1 MKISEDR
8 RKMMKIVT
16 LYYDNGLTQA
26 EIARKM
32 RISRPVISKILQ
44 QAKEEGI
51 VKVSIQDESAYT
63 VKLSLAL
70 EERYQLEEVI
80 IVSDNDHAP
89 DIKTRRKVSEAAADY
104 LSSILVPSM
113 SIGLS
118 WGTTLAD
125 MIDALPYYS
134 FPSINV
140 CPLVGGVSG
149 EHLYFD
155 TNHLAFRLS
164 EKLNSQC
171 QYAYIPAL
179 AESTELAAVLIQS
192 QLMHTIMTA
201 AKKVDLAIIGV
212 GNPVKRST
220 WNELGYFGKEEME
233 AIKKDQIKG
242 DALASLFDKNGQ
254 TVDNTIS
261 GRMLGIKVEDLVN
274 IPQVM
279 VIGSG
284 KEKAES
290 IHPLLAGNSCSIL
303 VTDQTTAE
311 ALLVM

>member
-32 RISRPVISKILQ
+32 KISRPVISKILQ

-51 VKVSIQDESAYT
+51 VKVSIQDESAHT

-70 EERYQLEEVI
+70 EERYQLDEVI

-89 DIKTRRKVSEAAADY
+89 DIKIRQKVSEAAADY
-104 LSSILVPSM
+104 LSSILVSSM

-125 MIDALPYYS
+125 MIDALPFYS

-179 AESTELAAVLIQS
+179 AESAELADVLNQS
-192 QLMHTIMTA
+192 QLMHTILMS

-220 WNELGYFGKEEME
+220 WNDLGYFGKEEME
-233 AIKKDQIKG
+233 TIKKDQVKG
-242 DALASLFDKNGQ
+242 DAVASLFDKNGQ
-254 TVDNTIS
+254 TVNNTIS
-261 GRMLGIKVEDLVN
+261 SRMLGIKVEDLVN

-284 KEKAES
+284 REKAES
-290 IHPLLAGNSCSIL
+290 IHPLLMGNSCSIL
-303 VTDQTTAE
+303 VTNQTAAE
-311 ALLVM
+311 ALLAM